1 MEEKT
6 TSMEK
11 KTTTMERIMEIS
23 KLHSRSR
30 GTSLIVYYIAAGG
43 KT

>member
-1 MEEKT
+1 MDTDEKT
-6 TSMEK
+6 TS
-11 KTTTMERIMEIS
+11 MERIMEIS
-23 KLHSRSR
+23 KLHSRSH